1 MKSGAAHH
9 QLVLVAGAR
18 SSSSGRAAAL
28 PPSRLLL
35 AVLLVCLAGAERG
48 EGQAAG
54 ESGRLAVDVGVILD
68 RTTWL
73 GTSAGRAWSWC
84 SRTSTPTRRAR
95 ATAQGSGCTSGTPA
109 PAPSTP
115 RRQVSPASR
124 DHTHILLLPY
134 SFRPL
139 CQPLHGTL
147 AWQFIKRVRT
157 ELACVCWQCERFTD
171 REFFFL
177 FCSDIL

>member
-73 GTSAGRAWSWC
+73 GNVSWACMELALEDFYADAARASYRTRLRLHLRDTGPSAVDAASAGK
-84 SRTSTPTRRAR
+84 
-95 ATAQGSGCTSGTPA
+95 SGE
-109 PAPSTP
+109 P
-115 RRQVSPASR
+115 RS
-124 DHTHILLLPY
+124 HTHLVVTILISSLVPT
-134 SFRPL
+134 SPRHA
-139 CQPLHGTL
+139 CL
-147 AWQFIKRVRT
+147 AIY
-157 ELACVCWQCERFTD
+157 
-171 REFFFL
+171 
-177 FCSDIL
+177 